1 MKTMSTMN
9 GLEVL
14 SKKNE
19 NTNQSTLK
27 DFFTPEFIS
36 KYSNFMDME
45 HLFNESNFKIQ
56 TEQDIEEILHDE
68 LNTFIFEHTSF
79 ESWNEMQKTAI
90 ALYTNRKLF

>member
-1 MKTMSTMN
+1 MSTLSTQN
-9 GLEVL
+9 KLEAI
-14 SKKNE
+14 SSKNE
-19 NTNQSTLK
+19 NTKESTLK

-56 TEQDIEEILHDE
+56 TEKDIDEVLHDE

-79 ESWNEMQKTAI
+79 DSWNEMQKTAMDFCI
-90 ALYTNRKLF
+90 KK